1 MKSQIQTDNVF
12 VQVVCQFHC
21 AVRSLVLCDHLETS
35 FEIIRVTN
43 DDFAIL
49 LQAIIS
55 CIQAC
60 SEDLI

>member
-21 AVRSLVLCDHLETS
+21 AVTRHHLETS

-55 CIQAC
+55 CIQGC